1 MAKTHTLPQKLF
13 VEALGTFLLVMIG
26 AGSIITTNYFM
37 HGAASNLLIIAVAH
51 GLALALAVTIA
62 MGISGGHINP
72 AVTIGMLVTRR
83 IKAAEAGA
91 YIVAQVIG
99 AYIGAVM
106 LAVAL
111 PAVAGAAVSW
121 GAPSLAHGVSAYQG
135 IAIEAM
141 ITFVLVMAVFG
152 TAVDE
157 RAPKIGGFGIG
168 LALMMGILV
177 AGPFTGAA
185 ANPARAFGPELFS
198 LNFADWY
205 VYWIGPVLG
214 GIIAALIYQHV
225 ILRKR

>member
-62 MGISGGHINP
+62 MSISGGHINP

-111 PAVAGAAVSW
+111 PAAAGAAVSW
-121 GAPSLAHGVSAYQG
+121 GAPSLAYGVSAYQG

-185 ANPARAFGPELFS
+185 ANPARALGPELFS
-198 LNFADWY
+198 LNFANWY

-214 GIIAALIYQHV
+214 GIIAALIYQHI